1 MYLPLHETIGGAAL
15 ESELVDATQVHGA
28 ILSPAGRPGPGVPR
42 YPRRMRRQHLRK
54 RVLLLTAAFT
64 LALFAITG
72 GLVWRGRLV
81 QARWTRLVAVEMKA
95 VTLLEEVI
103 RAQNG
108 FHGRY
113 VTGKESPERYR
124 MVTQLLGADALQGI
138 DTAALRGRMKAFRT
152 IMAEPAPRRTDI
164 DTLSQAIVSDAQQ
177 IISERR
183 REIARQ
189 LPSLEH
195 EATAT
200 MWSGLAVAWIIALL
214 SFAAVQTTLRK
225 VVKPI
230 EDLSAVARL
239 VAKGNLSARAPVA
252 GDHEIA
258 ELGAALNQMADELKA
273 HARTDELTALP
284 NFRAFSEEI
293 DHEIERA
300 DRYPQRFGVLVLD
313 LDRFKNYND
322 SYGHAAGNDALQR
335 VAGTIRETVRTV
347 DFAARYGG
355 EEFAVILPQ
364 VDTQSMQVIAER
376 IRANIEALPAPD
388 DGAPVTVSI
397 GGALYPDD
405 GRDRDSIF
413 QRADARLYEAKKAGR
428 NRVVGPPPAPS
439 PLSSR
444 AQ

>member
-1 MYLPLHETIGGAAL
+1 
-15 ESELVDATQVHGA
+15 
-28 ILSPAGRPGPGVPR
+28 
-42 YPRRMRRQHLRK
+42 MRRQHLRK

-72 GLVWRGRLV
+72 GLVWRGRVV
-81 QARWTRLVAVEMKA
+81 QARWQRLVAVEMKA
-95 VTLLEEVI
+95 VTVLEEII
-103 RAQNG
+103 RTQNA
-108 FHGRY
+108 FYGRY
-113 VTGKESPERYR
+113 VAGQETADRYR
-124 MVTQLLGADALQGI
+124 MVTQLLAAEPLEGI
-138 DTAALRGRMKAFRT
+138 DTLSLRGRMKAFAT
-152 IMAEPAPRRTDI
+152 IIAEPRTRRADV
-164 DTLSQAIVSDAQQ
+164 DALSVAIVADAQQ
-177 IISERR
+177 IIAERR

-189 LPSLEH
+189 LPSLER

-284 NFRAFSEEI
+284 NFRAFSERFEREL
-293 DHEIERA
+293 DRA
-300 DRYPQRFGVLVLD
+300 DRYPERFGVLVLD
-313 LDRFKNYND
+313 LDKFKSYND
-322 SYGHAAGNDALQR
+322 SFGHAAGNDALQR
-335 VAGTIRETVRTV
+335 VAKAIRDTVRTV
-347 DFAARYGG
+347 DFPARYGG

-364 VDTQSMQVIAER
+364 VDPQSLHVIAER
-376 IRANIEALPAPD
+376 IRANVEAMPAPP
-388 DGAPVTVSI
+388 DGALVTVSI

-413 QRADARLYEAKKAGR
+413 QRADARLYEAKNAGR
-428 NRVVGPPPAPS
+428 NRVVGPKVAGV
-439 PLSSR
+439 L
-444 AQ
+444 AG